1 MQWISGGGLCAGVQ
15 AMLRA
20 HRDALDAGQ
29 AMLLDQ
35 EVIFGEDVEQVIAT
49 HPPSEPVPPPLDS
62 NGNGNGTALS
72 SLGSNG
78 AGLPVPVSSRT

>member
-1 MQWISGGGLCAGVQ
+1 MSAPVQ

-29 AMLLDQ
+29 GMLLDR
-35 EVIFGEDVEQVIAT
+35 EVIFGEDVEQVVTA
-49 HPPSEPVPPPLDS
+49 HPPSEPAPSSQPG
-62 NGNGNGTALS
+62 GNGSGAGAGHS
-72 SLGSNG
+72 GVSSNG